1 MTVMTKT
8 GNEDRLTNDKLMV
21 CLDVDGTIVN
31 HQDQMSQQVRS
42 AAREVVDAGHEVVIS
57 TGRSLGAA
65 LPVVQELGIEHGYV
79 VACNGGVLAKVTGEE
94 VEVIHRE
101 IFDPSLVLATLW
113 RTLPNAKYALE
124 NERGE
129 FLSSEQFSDVSFGA
143 PARVVDFEELV
154 NSKAVRVVV
163 FSTDSSAEEF
173 GRAVHGLGLSGVTYS
188 VGWTAWLDIAAEGTS
203 KASGLERLRGILRFA
218 PEQTIAVGDGRN
230 DIEMLQWA
238 GLGVAM
244 GQAPDEVKA
253 VADSVT
259 DSVWDDGLVPVL
271 RGVLAR

>member
-188 VGWTAWLDIAAEGTS
+188 VGWTAWLDIAAEGTT
-203 KASGLERLRGILRFA
+203 KAIGLERLRGILRFA

>member
-1 MTVMTKT
+1 MTVITKT

-188 VGWTAWLDIAAEGTS
+188 VGWTAWLDIAAEGTT

>member
-1 MTVMTKT
+1 MTKT

-42 AAREVVDAGHEVVIS
+42 AAREVVGAGHEVVIS

-188 VGWTAWLDIAAEGTS
+188 VGWTAWLDIAAEGTT

>member
-1 MTVMTKT
+1 MTVMTKA

-188 VGWTAWLDIAAEGTS
+188 VGWTAWLDIAAEGTT

>member
-163 FSTDSSAEEF
+163 FATDSSAEEF

-188 VGWTAWLDIAAEGTS
+188 VGWTAWLDIAAEGTT

-218 PEQTIAVGDGRN
+218 PQQTIAVGDGRN